1 MARCVHCDRVT
12 ARPLR
17 AKIDL
22 PDDGVGETSAV
33 EVQPVALGPQLP
45 VEAEKCD
52 FSLSE
57 LC

>member
-45 VEAEKCD
+45 VEA
-52 FSLSE
+52 
-57 LC
+57 